1 MQDTHGGSID
11 DRNKGLDT
19 LLKPTFR
26 VSGDVSVNRA
36 GQGVGTDRQ
45 HRSVPP
51 KHLIGVEIQIRRAV
65 EISSQ
70 TLLTSTLCRVHLDP

>member
-1 MQDTHGGSID
+1 MQDTHGGSVD
-11 DRNKGLDT
+11 KQEQGTGHPVDA
-19 LLKPTFR
+19 TFR
-26 VSGDVSVNRA
+26 VSGDFSVNRGGRDGGNGLRHPSMPA
-36 GQGVGTDRQ
+36 
-45 HRSVPP
+45 